1 LICDISLE
9 TTYFEVP
16 WGDGMQKQRNGKVL
30 PATADVAVRV
40 GVDTWDLDWAS
51 RYFWISA
58 QLDKPG
64 QTAAYEQRFG
74 RTNISTEHQ

>member
-30 PATADVAVRV
+30 RATANVAMRV

-51 RYFWISA
+51 PYFCISPK
-58 QLDKPG
+58 LDKLG
-64 QTAAYEQRFG
+64 QTAAHEQRYG